1 MHRSVSAKSFPSP
14 LKARTYSETPTTY
27 QSLSEITTK
36 LHRVTEEFEQ
46 VNKEKAV
53 LAAANGQIKRLI
65 AKTISDC
72 QMLKK
77 NHEKLHNESMKLSKA
92 TDRLLVERALMEKE
106 CQTMQ
111 SEMSGLEQVVEKERK
126 EIHRL
131 KSRINEE
138 TSASAIL
145 SDMCSKSKRELE
157 RKSKER
163 DALRASTALIVQEL
177 KSRGYRPKPR

>member
-14 LKARTYSETPTTY
+14 LKGRTYSEIPTTY
-27 QSLSEITTK
+27 QSLSDITTK
-36 LHRVTEEFEQ
+36 LHRAAEDLEL
-46 VNKEKAV
+46 VNKQKAG
-53 LAAANGQIKRLI
+53 LAATNGQIKRFI
-65 AKTISDC
+65 VKTISDC

-92 TDRLLVERALMEKE
+92 TDRLLVERGLMEKE
-106 CQTMQ
+106 CQLMQ
-111 SEMSGLEQVVEKERK
+111 SEMNGLEQAVEREKK

-138 TSASAIL
+138 TSTVATL
-145 SDMCSKSKRELE
+145 SDICSRSRKELD

-163 DALRASTALIVQEL
+163 DALKAATARIIQEL
-177 KSRGYRPKPR
+177 EARGHRSKAR